1 MEIILAV
8 DKLKRLIIVY
18 FTGTCVLFLSQRLR
32 WLTLASQ
39 WVVQERLLSPH
50 VLHFGR
56 DQVAWE
62 SRITSFNS
70 CEVFPLGFPDNDGRF
85 ESDVSNL
92 KPLTYWNLDEPKPWY
107 PKLSYNAILNDWDKV
122 VEFYTRCSLTHAGD
136 KLFALDG
143 LASMFKRHFKDDIYI
158 MGLWRSQF
166 PTCLLWHVQDST
178 SVDSTPRRMSELKF
192 LPSWSWASVSGEI
205 RMPSEVRCE
214 GELLIN
220 NFTLQQLP
228 QSNSIMGQHDGYI
241 SLSMHG
247 RLQAIEQA
255 EWWSW
260 ESHTHTTMYTSV
272 LRPYKGY
279 LAKPYATCIM
289 DDREDFTIR
298 WINSS
303 PYRQRNLCRF
313 LLLLCPVYVA
323 NHLLGATPTWY
334 IIEFYTILF
343 ITLYA
348 PRWIPCPLFRPRC
361 HGLYL
366 LAIKTSFLGTMGLVV
381 ERKQEGA
388 YRRVGY
394 FKIDKSEMKKVSCL
408 DEVEISLV

>member
-1 MEIILAV
+1 M
-8 DKLKRLIIVY
+8 
-18 FTGTCVLFLSQRLR
+18 
-32 WLTLASQ
+32 
-39 WVVQERLLSPH
+39 
-50 VLHFGR
+50 LHFGR

-62 SRITSFNS
+62 SRITGLNA
-70 CEVFPLGFPDNDGRF
+70 CEVFPFGFPGSDRQWQS
-85 ESDVSNL
+85 ESAVHPFRNWD
-92 KPLTYWNLDEPKPWY
+92 WDEPKPFHAEE
-107 PKLSYNAILNDWDKV
+107 PGKAILNDWDEV
-122 VEFYTRCSLTHAGD
+122 VEYYTRCSLTHARD
-136 KLFALDG
+136 KLFAIAG
-143 LASMFKRHFKDDIYI
+143 LASMFKRHLKDDIYI

-166 PTCLLWHVQDST
+166 PICLLWHVQDST
-178 SVDSTPRRMSELKF
+178 SVDSSPRRMSGLKF

-205 RMPSEVRCE
+205 RMPGSARRK

-220 NFTLQQLP
+220 NFTLAPLP
-228 QSNSIMGQHDGYI
+228 QSHSIIGQHDGYI

-260 ESHTHTTMYTSV
+260 ESYEHTTMYTSV
-272 LRPYKGY
+272 LLPYKGY
-279 LAKPYATCIM
+279 LAKAYARCII

-298 WINSS
+298 WITSS

-334 IIEFYTILF
+334 IMEFYAILF
-343 ITLYA
+343 ITLCV

-366 LAIKTSFLGTMGLVV
+366 LAIEKSFEGTTGLVV
-381 ERKQEGA
+381 ERKQEGV
-388 YRRVGY
+388 YKRVGY
-394 FKIDKSEMKKVSCL
+394 FEDKYCGMKKLSCL